1 MICLLCSKHPA
12 VTTSRGKNHDIYTSE
27 PARLPRP
34 YRLDNHL
41 SSDQLQKANSLEKT
55 QRVSL
60 FHAIHPDR
68 ISDKVNTVAEHLHLI
83 YCVLKEQIANRK
95 TASLQNL
102 MDPIGHND
110 WLRDLHHNSS
120 VAITEF
126 ILLISEHLSNRI
138 VSDVKQSPCWA
149 SMVDETTNIAC
160 NVLFIPLATTR
171 PE

>member
-12 VTTSRGKNHDIYTSE
+12 VTTDRGTNHNIYTSE
-27 PARLPRP
+27 PARPPRP

-68 ISDKVNTVAEHLHLI
+68 ISDKVNTVAERLHLI
-83 YCVLKEQIANRK
+83 YRVLKEQIANQK

-149 SMVDETTNIAC
+149 SMVDETINIAC
-160 NVLFIPLATTR
+160 NVLFIPLAATY